1 MFGILV
7 FIYYE
12 TGESIGSVK
21 KEGNQIF
28 DEKIFFGNLTERG
41 LDSKSMENVKV
52 AKILYTPETEL
63 TRKII
68 ENFEQAMK
76 YLNESPPFIEKI
88 PDPVVKYSLSK
99 I

>member
-21 KEGNQIF
+21 KEGDQTF
-28 DEKIFFGNLTERG
+28 DERVFFGNLTEIG
-41 LDSKSMENVKV
+41 LDSESLENPKV

-63 TRKII
+63 TRNII
-68 ENFEQAMK
+68 KNFELAMN
-76 YLNESPPFIEKI
+76 YLLESPPFTEEKDI
-88 PDPVVKYSLSK
+88 PVVKYSLSK

>member
-12 TGESIGSVK
+12 TGEAIGSVK
-21 KEGNQIF
+21 KEGDQTF
-28 DEKIFFGNLTERG
+28 DERVFFGNLTEIG
-41 LDSKSMENVKV
+41 LDSESLENPKV

-63 TRKII
+63 TRNII
-68 ENFEQAMK
+68 KNFELAMN
-76 YLNESPPFIEKI
+76 YLLESPPFTEEKDI
-88 PDPVVKYSLSK
+88 PVVKYSLSK